1 MNPGAR
7 HVFMG
12 TRPQR
17 GGPVAIALGE
27 NPLTIHSIDAHSQ
40 DSPST
45 ANLGAIRM
53 ASRTPT
59 ANQLRRRA
67 AWEHRSGFV
76 PVEWK
81 DSRTA
86 SPRMSQSRNDRR
98 SQGAQS

>member
-1 MNPGAR
+1 
-7 HVFMG
+7 
-12 TRPQR
+12 
-17 GGPVAIALGE
+17 
-27 NPLTIHSIDAHSQ
+27 
-40 DSPST
+40 
-45 ANLGAIRM
+45 M